1 MQIALI
7 SPTTIW
13 ERQIRKLTGFTDRHR
28 QALQRIRARVWW
40 FYGDL
45 KAYCRDGPGRS
56 ASFARILRLNF
67 HPWRCKQ
74 SPWFGLCLSS

>member
-1 MQIALI
+1 MPIALI

-13 ERQIRKLTGFTDRHR
+13 ERLIRKLTGVTDRHR

-45 KAYCRDGPGRS
+45 KAYCRDPTDQRMRQLVTVGTAPCG
-56 ASFARILRLNF
+56 
-67 HPWRCKQ
+67 
-74 SPWFGLCLSS
+74 G